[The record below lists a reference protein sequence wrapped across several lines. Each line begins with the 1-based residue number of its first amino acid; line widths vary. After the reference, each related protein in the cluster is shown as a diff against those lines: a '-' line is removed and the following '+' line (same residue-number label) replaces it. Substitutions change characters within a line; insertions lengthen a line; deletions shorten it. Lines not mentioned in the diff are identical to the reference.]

1 MFNKGHINYEVET
14 QKSIHGKGAYA
25 KKNDPCPY
33 MLTLNHVEFYA
44 IINLSA
50 MKNELNYGLPILKV
64 KRKHTCGSADVKDHL
79 KVNCLVPKKCWLI
92 KGIRLM
98 Y

>member
-1 MFNKGHINYEVET
+1 MRLKR
-14 QKSIHGKGAYA
+14 KSLFMVKVHMQ
-25 KKNDPCPY
+25 KNDPCAY

-64 KRKHTCGSADVKDHL
+64 KRKHTCGSTDVRDHL

-92 KGIRLM
+92 MRIRLM